1 MFSIFVSSL
10 PYLIIRGIEKT
21 EEIMEIDILKAEF
34 HKYGLEESVHLLDK
48 YNW

>member
-10 PYLIIRGIEKT
+10 PYLIIRKIEKT

-34 HKYGLEESVHLLDK
+34 QKQGLEESVHLLDK